1 VKRAVRRF
9 FSNDFTISKR
19 LLGGLMIVIGA
30 AGFAGILAI
39 DLLDMGRQGGIG
51 PVQRIALGGCAAL
64 VVVGLTLLPLGRRP
78 A

>member
-1 VKRAVRRF
+1 MIRAIRQF

-19 LLGGLMIVIGA
+19 LLGALMIALGA
-30 AGFAGILAI
+30 AGFAAILAI
-39 DLLDMGRQGGIG
+39 DLLDVGREGGIG

-64 VVVGLTLLPLGRRP
+64 IVIGLTLLPLGRRP

>member
-1 VKRAVRRF
+1 MKRAVRRF